1 MTESADR
8 PASPTLRLTAAV
20 LVSLVAIIVLGS
32 SIATI
37 EIVARGQGR
46 VLPTTRV
53 QVVQP
58 QADGK
63 ITDILVAEGQSV
75 SAGDTL
81 VVMDRTAVESDIRRI
96 EANVARQQQDAAVA
110 RSIIAPLAGVNPAN
124 PGFVATGG
132 AEFRRIAPQLS
143 GQDDGAPALVEAIL
157 QALRDQ
163 VMQHDAQLNRLA
175 RGQDAQMARLE
186 RARAASEIAVQR
198 FASAE
203 TLRRQ
208 GNMSQFDYLE
218 RLRERTAIEAE
229 VSIAERELE
238 GLSAEADAM
247 TRQRAS
253 TISSALSAYRKQLAE
268 AEILLRILEA
278 ELAAAKNRLAN
289 LSLRAPTTGRVEKL
303 SVFTV
308 GGFVAAGSTL
318 MSIVPNDDRIEIE
331 AFFDN
336 RDIGFIEKGQR
347 AFVKLDAFPAERYG
361 IVHGTVVNVGA
372 DARGDVTPG
381 KWVYAVRLQLD
392 RNSIQV
398 LERNLRFAPGMTA
411 TIDIITGRRRLI
423 SYFFE
428 PIIKAFQDGLRER

>member
-81 VVMDRTAVESDIRRI
+81 VMMDRTAAESDIRRI
-96 EANVARQQQDAAVA
+96 EANVARQHQDAAVA

-124 PGFVATGG
+124 PAFVATGG
-132 AEFRRIAPQLS
+132 SEFRRIAPQLS

-175 RGQDAQMARLE
+175 RGRDAQMARLE

-289 LSLRAPTTGRVEKL
+289 LSLKAPTTGRVEKL

-308 GGFVAAGSTL
+308 GGFVTAGSTL

-372 DARGDVTPG
+372 DARGDVTAG

-392 RNSIQV
+392 QNSIQV